1 MSSSS
6 LSSYSSSSYNYSE
19 QNSSKIELKNNKD
32 SYYQYQKERE
42 KLHEL
47 FKKGKMLKFKYD
59 EKKAENIESRKK
71 FIEEK
76 VKNKEKT
83 NRKKSTKIKNE
94 NSINKKNDSKECNKY
109 HKIIKQKNFFYHDAF
124 IHDGENLSFK
134 QKQRALKTYI
144 KKKTKKMNIIYS
156 DIMDNAK
163 RLKLSSINTPELLHI
178 EKIGFQI
185 MKINEK
191 K

>member
-19 QNSSKIELKNNKD
+19 QNSSKIELKNSKD

-83 NRKKSTKIKNE
+83 NRKKSIKIKNE
-94 NSINKKNDSKECNKY
+94 NSINKKM
-109 HKIIKQKNFFYHDAF
+109 IQKNA
-124 IHDGENLSFK
+124 IN
-134 QKQRALKTYI
+134 A
-144 KKKTKKMNIIYS
+144 TK
-156 DIMDNAK
+156 
-163 RLKLSSINTPELLHI
+163 L
-178 EKIGFQI
+178 
-185 MKINEK
+185 
-191 K
+191 